1 MMGDSKDYRYALRGP
16 QSGNS
21 DPSQQSTEAHC
32 ADLHGRAGDTVLHPS
47 LPCCPGCSIQ
57 AKSRFCL
64 LSRFE
69 LVYVRKRM
77 LYMYLEAFWHQ
88 VHFYLLKKN
97 KNPQLQIQKCRLKTH
112 TNLAGCLV
120 HTRVFLRS
128 VNWMESCVVSLKIA
142 AETDT

>member
-1 MMGDSKDYRYALRGP
+1 MLFAVLSLGTLIHLSKAPRLTALTFTAELGTQFSVPLYLAVRAV
-16 QSGNS
+16 
-21 DPSQQSTEAHC
+21 PSK
-32 ADLHGRAGDTVLHPS
+32 PS
-47 LPCCPGCSIQ
+47 LAS
-57 AKSRFCL
+57 AYVL
-64 LSRFE
+64 LRARLCKKKNVVHVPRGILAPS
-69 LVYVRKRM
+69 
-77 LYMYLEAFWHQ
+77 AFLS
-88 VHFYLLKKN
+88 FKKN